1 MNNGAYHEKLKK
13 KIKEYVHLV
22 FEITR
27 DYPKDESYC
36 LTSQTKRS
44 ALSVLLNYV
53 EGFARFRPKVNL
65 NFLEIAYG

>member
-27 DYPKDESYC
+27 DYPKDEPYC